1 MSWQSVPLGEVFEIA
16 RGGSPRPIDK
26 FITDDPDGLN
36 WVKIGDATASGKY
49 ILSTKEKIRKEGLS
63 KTRAVEPGDFLL
75 TNSMSFGRPY
85 IMGTHGCIHDGWLV
99 LKPRRDDTVS
109 QDYMYHVLGS
119 DEIKARFASRAPGS
133 TVKNL
138 NSTMVAETSIPL
150 PPLEEQRRI
159 AGILDAADA
168 LRRRR
173 REALVLLDTLPGAI
187 FSEMF
192 GETHGAAEKA
202 DIRFV
207 ELASVADINPRM
219 PRGLPDDMDVAF
231 LPMAAVSVDGLIEY
245 QEHRTVGQVRKGYTY
260 FQRGD
265 LLLAKITPCFENGK
279 AAKTDNLE
287 TEHGFGTTEFHVVRT
302 SPDILLPDYA
312 FHLIWNPT
320 FRKNGAANMTG
331 SAGQKRIPVDY
342 LKRMRIPLPNLEAQ
356 QKFVDRVR
364 QLQNRRDDYTSQLSE
379 IETLFASL
387 QSRAFAGEL

>member
-138 NSTMVAETSIPL
+138 NSAMVAETSIPL

-173 REALVLLDTLPGAI
+173 REALALLDTLPGAI
-187 FSEMF
+187 FAEMF
-192 GETHGAAEKA
+192 LSSRPGDPERPTQPLGDLVNAVSGSTPSKSNKAFWNGDIPWISPKDMKTDDLDRAILNITQEATKTGKAKLVGPDVTLIVIRGMILAHSVPVCDLRVPASFNQDVKALVPRKGISNIFISAALRASKNRLLSMVSNAAHGTKRIEMGDLMKFPIPFATEAEQE
-202 DIRFV
+202 IFV
-207 ELASVADINPRM
+207 DAI
-219 PRGLPDDMDVAF
+219 
-231 LPMAAVSVDGLIEY
+231 AAVAAQRARFEGASHDG
-245 QEHRTVGQVRKGYTY
+245 
-260 FQRGD
+260 
-265 LLLAKITPCFENGK
+265 
-279 AAKTDNLE
+279 
-287 TEHGFGTTEFHVVRT
+287 
-302 SPDILLPDYA
+302 
-312 FHLIWNPT
+312 
-320 FRKNGAANMTG
+320 
-331 SAGQKRIPVDY
+331 
-342 LKRMRIPLPNLEAQ
+342 
-356 QKFVDRVR
+356 
-364 QLQNRRDDYTSQLSE
+364 
-379 IETLFASL
+379 ETLFASL